1 MVTNLLRRLL
11 IVSVLA
17 FSVLVISNVAIA
29 DSPKGPP
36 YPHPVL
42 DPTAKMDR
50 SRPYPQLNPDGTNAD
65 TLPRDTRFDS
75 RGKGGVT
82 PLCIPGPNGC
92 WSPSLCN
99 ELGDLGHHQNGHT
112 CTRTTYYLC
121 DDQHPECNN
130 PNACGI
136 NPYVTSDIVA
146 VATFQYPRCQG
157 TFSVISPPGGLW
169 GYMPNRDV
177 DGYQAWNWVD
187 ILNHNIGDFNW
198 LKLQ

>member
-11 IVSVLA
+11 IVGVLA
-17 FSVLVISNVAIA
+17 FSVLAISNVAIA
-29 DSPKGPP
+29 DSPKDPP

-42 DPTAKMDR
+42 DPTAKIDR
-50 SRPYPQLNPDGTNAD
+50 GRPYPQLNPDGTNAD

-75 RGKGGVT
+75 LDNGVT
-82 PLCIPGPNGC
+82 LLGCISGPYGCFDPL
-92 WSPSLCN
+92 LCN
-99 ELGDLGHHQNGHT
+99 ELGDLGRATNGHR

-121 DDQHPECNN
+121 DAQHSCNN

-136 NPYVTSDIVA
+136 NPYGKRDIVA

-157 TFSVISPPGGLW
+157 TFQVLSPAGGLW

-187 ILNHNIGDFNW
+187 ILNHNIGDYNW